1 MGVVLYTPDMSLR
14 HAVLGFLSLRPLTG
28 YDLKKYFDA
37 GVRHFWTADQAQIYR
52 SLSQMA
58 DEGLVEVHVIAQDSR
73 PDRKEHHITPAGL
86 AELDKWLC
94 SPLEPQAIR
103 VPFLVKVFFA
113 SRLPPGDTAIM
124 LDARVAAADRQLDD
138 LRRVAAQATAA
149 LAQGPPTI
157 EELLATA
164 TLENGIRHVVTEL
177 EWLRDLRR
185 DLDDVPVGA
194 LRVQQRLNTMVPPD
208 QPDPSPHQGDRP

>member
-1 MGVVLYTPDMSLR
+1 MSLR

-113 SRLPPGDTAIM
+113 SRLPPGDTANM

-208 QPDPSPHQGDRP
+208 RPDPSPHQGDRP